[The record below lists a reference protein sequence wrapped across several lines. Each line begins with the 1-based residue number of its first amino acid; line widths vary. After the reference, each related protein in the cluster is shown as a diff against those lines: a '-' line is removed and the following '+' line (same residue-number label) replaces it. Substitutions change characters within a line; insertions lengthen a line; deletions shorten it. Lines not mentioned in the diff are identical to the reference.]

1 MRGFTQDDRGTGGF
15 GEHRGRG
22 PRRGPR
28 GPFEEDGGR
37 GGWGGPPPP
46 TPGPGF
52 RGGHRFHRDDD
63 DGRRGPRGRTRR
75 GEIRTSILTILA
87 EAPGHGYE
95 LIQRIE
101 EKTEGAWKP
110 SPGSVY
116 PTLQLLEDEGL
127 VTAVER
133 DGKRVYELTDA
144 GRAEAEQRIAAAGD
158 DPWGREG
165 RGRPQAVQL
174 FDAMKGVALA
184 SKQVVMAGNPA
195 QIEAAT
201 EIIKD
206 ARKKLYQLLAA
217 D

>member
-1 MRGFTQDDRGTGGF
+1 MRGFDERGS
-15 GEHRGRG
+15 EHRGRG

-28 GPFEEDGGR
+28 GPFDEEGGR

-46 TPGPGF
+46 PPGPGF
-52 RGGHRFHRDDD
+52 RGGHRFHRDEE
-63 DGRRGPRGRTRR
+63 GRGGHRGRTRR
-75 GEIRTSILTILA
+75 GEIRTALLTILA
-87 EAPGHGYE
+87 ESPGHGYE

-101 EKTEGAWKP
+101 DKTEGAWKP

-127 VTAVER
+127 VTAVAR

-144 GRAEAEQRIAAAGD
+144 GRTEAEQRIAAAGD

-184 SKQVVMAGNPA
+184 AKQVVMAGHPT

-201 EIIKD
+201 EIMKD